1 MAFTGNSVALLVCSC
16 LAVFGIWTKTVILIK
31 PILFYMVTLTIYIL
45 VVVIETIFEVRT
57 KTWIFQLLQL
67 PGHEKLGEDVNSFII
82 LLEVVLLALSCIVY
96 QAIEEIQP
104 HQKKAEKSTII
115 IKC

>member
-1 MAFTGNSVALLVCSC
+1 MYLFGMQGLTMFKIHDNSR
-16 LAVFGIWTKTVILIK
+16 TKRLK
-31 PILFYMVTLTIYIL
+31 VTLTIYIL

-67 PGHEKLGEDVNSFII
+67 PGHEKLGEDVNSLII